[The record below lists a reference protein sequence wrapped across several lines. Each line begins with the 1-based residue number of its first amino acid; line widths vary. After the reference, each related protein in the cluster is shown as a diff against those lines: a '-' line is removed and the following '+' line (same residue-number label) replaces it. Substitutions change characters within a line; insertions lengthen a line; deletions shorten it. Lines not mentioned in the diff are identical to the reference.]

1 MQQIALFGT
10 SADPPTTAHQ
20 EILAWLSERFDWV
33 AVWAADNPFK
43 GHQTPLKHRMTMLR
57 LLIEELNSVHPNV
70 WLYPELSQSR
80 TIHTLEIAKQR
91 WRSAT
96 FTLVVGSD
104 LLAQLPRWHRADEL
118 LQEVNLLVV
127 PRPGYPL
134 SEADLGNLRQH
145 QTQVAIADLIGLDTS
160 STAYR
165 EHRNSNGLMPKIK
178 DYIHREHLYECRDA
192 PTAKP
197 QIWQPTPH

>member
-1 MQQIALFGT
+1 MHHIALFGT
-10 SADPPTTAHQ
+10 SADPPTKAHQ
-20 EILAWLSERFDWV
+20 EILAWLSAQFDWV

-43 GHQTPLKHRMTMLR
+43 GHQTPLDHRMTMLN
-57 LLIEELNSVHPNV
+57 LLINDLDLVHRNV

-80 TIHTLEIAKQR
+80 TIHTLDIAKQR
-91 WRSAT
+91 WASAI
-96 FTLVVGSD
+96 FTLVIGSD
-104 LLAQLPRWHRADEL
+104 LLTQLPRWYRVEDL

-134 SEADLGNLRQH
+134 SEAALETLKHYQA
-145 QTQVAIADLIGLDTS
+145 QVAIADLIGLDVS
-160 STAYR
+160 STGYR
-165 EHRNSNGLMPKIK
+165 EHHTSNNLAPQIE
-178 DYIHREHLYECRDA
+178 DYIHQEHLYECRDV